1 MDATSI
7 TWFWL
12 CISLAHIRTLENT
25 QTQFTILLCFQS
37 LTLDDV
43 GKRIIFIIF
52 RQRVNSEEGAKS
64 VNGAPVRKVIP
75 RTLRIR
81 PSAVAFGRLAVC
93 RTITLTTQEVRGV
106 RVTRI
111 ALGEIADALFVMIW
125 NSFVIKI
132 YICDVP

>member
-1 MDATSI
+1 MHSLIFPIHYLCHSLGVDATSI

-52 RQRVNSEEGAKS
+52 RQGVNGEEGAKS
-64 VNGAPVRKVIP
+64 VAVKSENG
-75 RTLRIR
+75 
-81 PSAVAFGRLAVC
+81 
-93 RTITLTTQEVRGV
+93 EVKR
-106 RVTRI
+106 
-111 ALGEIADALFVMIW
+111 
-125 NSFVIKI
+125 
-132 YICDVP
+132 